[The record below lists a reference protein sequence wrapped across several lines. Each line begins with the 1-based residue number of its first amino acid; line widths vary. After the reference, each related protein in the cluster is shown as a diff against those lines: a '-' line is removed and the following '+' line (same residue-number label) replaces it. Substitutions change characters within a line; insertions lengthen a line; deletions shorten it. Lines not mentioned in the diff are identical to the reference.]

1 MKYIELP
8 SLSGLASSLSHQ
20 GPECNVS
27 VRLEAYS
34 CKNIKRDKRLFRD
47 LEKVYWDNMG
57 VLEGIKYDPLEESS
71 KSSPT
76 EGASSPHSFLA
87 QAHSS
92 LSTPFGPLGSPQSRK
107 TLHLL
112 IATLNVAFP
121 DYTFDS
127 VKPSSFTHLESGAHI
142 LNALSTTLLASRAS
156 TGSPTTMATALEQHR
171 AVRRAPTNSSKRA
184 RSPRRVS
191 SLAHILKSTRF
202 STTSLDRSTN
212 AKSLN
217 TFQSQKRIPT
227 REKERLMMRRNSK
240 KNLKNIRSER
250 IMSSTH
256 NYALL
261 HLHPTLLETLPC
273 PVLRIQYLPSTN
285 PTARVGLPRHRPG
298 LDLRPKSRYPLIVIR
313 LLWSSHWFFLNRK
326 QKRILYVSVW
336 ARKRSLGSMLRSPI
350 DEEYFVYGNEPT
362 HRLYASAGRSRPWRK
377 FSESDESDGSPVSTK
392 FPTTNAGSLTEKER
406 FLGWEGAAG
415 AGARALGLS
424 H

>member
-156 TGSPTTMATALEQHR
+156 TGSPTTMAYGAYPATQGLGFGAAQGSPES
-171 AVRRAPTNSSKRA
+171 PYDSSKRA

-227 REKERLMMRRNSK
+227 RRR
-240 KNLKNIRSER
+240 RR
-250 IMSSTH
+250 
-256 NYALL
+256 
-261 HLHPTLLETLPC
+261 
-273 PVLRIQYLPSTN
+273 
-285 PTARVGLPRHRPG
+285 G
-298 LDLRPKSRYPLIVIR
+298 
-313 LLWSSHWFFLNRK
+313 
-326 QKRILYVSVW
+326 
-336 ARKRSLGSMLRSPI
+336 
-350 DEEYFVYGNEPT
+350 
-362 HRLYASAGRSRPWRK
+362 
-377 FSESDESDGSPVSTK
+377 
-392 FPTTNAGSLTEKER
+392 
-406 FLGWEGAAG
+406 
-415 AGARALGLS
+415 
-424 H
+424 